1 MKSTTSILIGLG
13 VLVVVGG
20 ALAMAS
26 GGGAVGSPAPGTK
39 VGAVGGLKGGNGGPS
54 GPGGEQTSDPM
65 GLVVDADCGIVVT
78 DLGAAEAA
86 AFALGK
92 KHGLKEARAR
102 LYRRGACGVTK
113 PLNPA
118 RDQLRNSY
126 MVTYHLLRGQVDSGQ
141 MKRAFAEIALAD
153 AYFQV
158 VMGKVD
164 IDGLPRTF
172 P

>member
-1 MKSTTSILIGLG
+1 MKSSTPLWIGLG

-20 ALAMAS
+20 ALAMAGS
-26 GGGAVGSPAPGTK
+26 AGAAASPSPAPGTK
-39 VGAVGGLKGGNGGPS
+39 VGTVGGLAGGGA
-54 GPGGEQTSDPM
+54 PGGSTSSDSM
-65 GLVVDADCGIVVT
+65 GLLVDKDCGIVVT
-78 DLGAAEAA
+78 DLGVAQAS

-92 KHGLKEARAR
+92 KHGLKEAQAR

-113 PLNPA
+113 PLKPA

-126 MVTYHLLRGQVDSGQ
+126 MVTYHLLRGQVESGQ
-141 MKRAFAEIALAD
+141 LTRAFAEIALAD

-158 VMGKVD
+158 VIGKAD